1 MEEKK
6 KMGRPTDNPRS
17 KRLSLRIAEDEMKE
31 IEYCAHKLSITK
43 IEAVL
48 KARSLLKNEVDG
60 ASEKKHL

>member
-31 IEYCAHKLSITK
+31 IEYCSDKLGITK
-43 IEAVL
+43 IETVL
-48 KARSLLKNEVDG
+48 KAIELLKKEID
-60 ASEKKHL
+60 KTK